1 MNPRDILFYGM
12 IFWVLLICISILV
25 LIKTLMY
32 IIFGKILS
40 NLIILISLISL
51 ILYCKKLSDGGK

>member
-12 IFWVLLICISILV
+12 IFWILLICISILV

-51 ILYCKKLSDGGK
+51 ILYCKKLSGGGK